1 MTLSILFYI
10 DFKGALFSFDLQQ
23 GSPKVVT
30 VGALL
35 SLLCNDDGGHKK
47 SAVTLHVVA
56 TICFHAM
63 IVLCHWFLQS
73 WVHCHYSFGTA
84 ELGSELGWSR
94 PCLSHLKQEWLHT

>member
-63 IVLCHWFLQS
+63 IVS
-73 WVHCHYSFGTA
+73 SIM
-84 ELGSELGWSR
+84 GS
-94 PCLSHLKQEWLHT
+94 LSLLVWDGRIR